1 MRTLYAALLAA
12 VMLLVLPGA
21 TSAKA
26 QGNRVRWAKPEP
38 DQVLTTYDRLTDST
52 RVTVVLNGSSR
63 PTGLGSRAWLD
74 ASFSYSGTELTAPP
88 EEIVLT
94 LESFT
99 PARGGWAFSRRQK
112 LRVRS
117 GKSLQLEVS
126 NIEYLRRPVGL
137 FDSGR
142 REELSFRIPA
152 EKFAA
157 LVTEPELEFKAGNAR
172 IRFRQENMEM
182 LRAVVRRM
190 TLAPNRGKP
199 CTDRIS

>member
-12 VMLLVLPGA
+12 AMLLMVSGA
-21 TSAKA
+21 SGAKA
-26 QGNRVRWAKPEP
+26 QCNRVPCAKPEP
-38 DQVLTTYDRLTDST
+38 YQVLTTYDRLADST
-52 RVTVVLNGSSR
+52 RVTVVLEESSR

-74 ASFSYSGTELTAPP
+74 ASFSYSGAQLTAPP

-117 GKSLQLEVS
+117 GKSLQLELP

-142 REELSFRIPA
+142 REALSFRIPA
-152 EKFAA
+152 ERFAA
-157 LVTEPELEFKAGNAR
+157 LLSEPELEFKAGNAK

-182 LRAVVRRM
+182 LREVVRRM
-190 TLAPNRGKP
+190 TLSGPQPR
-199 CTDRIS
+199 

>member
-1 MRTLYAALLAA
+1 MAAA
-12 VMLLVLPGA
+12 MLLMVPGA
-21 TSAKA
+21 TGAKA
-26 QGNRVRWAKPEP
+26 QSNRVPWAKPEP
-38 DQVLTTYDRLTDST
+38 YQVLTTYDRLADST
-52 RVTVVLNGSSR
+52 RVTVVLEGGSR

-74 ASFSYSGTELTAPP
+74 ASFSYSGAQLTAPP

-117 GKSLQLEVS
+117 GKSLQLEVP
-126 NIEYLRRPVGL
+126 NIEYVRLPVGL

-142 REELSFRIPA
+142 REALSFRIPA
-152 EKFAA
+152 ERLAA
-157 LVTEPELEFKAGNAR
+157 LLTEPELEFKAGNAK

-182 LRAVVRRM
+182 LREMVRRM
-190 TLAPNRGKP
+190 TLSGPQPR
-199 CTDRIS
+199 